1 MLNSVFAT
9 GGIVT
14 APHHLAANAGRDVL
28 RDGGNAVEA
37 MIAMAAAIPV
47 VYPHMNA
54 LGGDSFWIIKPAG
67 KDPIGIDACG
77 AVAAK
82 ATDALYRDAGFD
94 AIPSRGPLAANTV
107 AGTLSGWQAA
117 LAVAASLGGE
127 MSRERLLEA
136 AIHHAEKGFPATGNQ
151 SRTTTAKL
159 AELKGLP
166 GYDEAFLLNG
176 IVPEE
181 GDLFRQERL
190 GATLRRLAADGFGSF
205 YTGAL
210 AQDIAADLA
219 RAGSPVSADDLAAH
233 K

>member
-1 MLNSVFAT
+1 M
-9 GGIVT
+9 
-14 APHHLAANAGRDVL
+14 PGRDVL

-54 LGGDSFWIIKPAG
+54 HRRRQFLDRQASPGRIQSASMPAAPWRRKP
-67 KDPIGIDACG
+67 
-77 AVAAK
+77 
-82 ATDALYRDAGFD
+82 TDALYRDAGFD

-210 AQDIAADLA
+210 AQILPPIW
-219 RAGSPVSADDLAAH
+219 RAPGHPYRRMTWPPI
-233 K
+233 KR